1 MTRFRQALLVSA
13 LATGAVTAAWM
24 WVSRRRATDATA
36 GAQTDQPPQRERT
49 RDEEIEDLTQQQ
61 KDLMLRELSQHL

>member
-1 MTRFRQALLVSA
+1 MTRFREALLVSA
-13 LATGAVTAAWM
+13 LATGAVTAAWI
-24 WVSRRRATDATA
+24 WVSRRRTADATA
-36 GAQTDQPPQRERT
+36 GASPYHPQHSERT